1 MRNVLLEQ
9 DNLFFINSVAN
20 DYKKPSE
27 NTTAPKQQPKKEI
40 GDAFQTLLDAQLKAF
55 V

>member
-9 DNLFFINSVAN
+9 DKLFIINSVAN
-20 DYKKPSE
+20 EYKNPSE
-27 NTTAPKQQPKKEI
+27 NTNVPKQQPKKEI
-40 GDAFQTLLDAQLKAF
+40 GDAFQALLDAQLKAF